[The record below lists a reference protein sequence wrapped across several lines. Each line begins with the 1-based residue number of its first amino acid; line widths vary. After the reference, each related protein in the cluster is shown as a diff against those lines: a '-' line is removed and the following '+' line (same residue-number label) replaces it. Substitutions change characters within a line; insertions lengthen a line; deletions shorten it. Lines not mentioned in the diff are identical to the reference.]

1 MTLHN
6 YIVHPR
12 LQKRR
17 VWRRSRRSRTVHSFW
32 WHKVILNTSFVH
44 QVEKKKLNLKL
55 CSHCTSRS
63 VWRKLRFCAIKGQ
76 LPSYSS
82 SSRIH
87 RFVFRNLQRKEVV
100 YSRLI
105 NAPVIDLYP
114 RISVIVENPILTALS
129 PCFLLVWLIIR
140 GSFSLF

>member
-6 YIVHPR
+6 YIVHPQ
-12 LQKRR
+12 LQKGR

-44 QVEKKKLNLKL
+44 QVEKKKTQPQALQSLYKSKCLKKTEVL
-55 CSHCTSRS
+55 C
-63 VWRKLRFCAIKGQ
+63 KKGQ

-105 NAPVIDLYP
+105 NASVIDLYP